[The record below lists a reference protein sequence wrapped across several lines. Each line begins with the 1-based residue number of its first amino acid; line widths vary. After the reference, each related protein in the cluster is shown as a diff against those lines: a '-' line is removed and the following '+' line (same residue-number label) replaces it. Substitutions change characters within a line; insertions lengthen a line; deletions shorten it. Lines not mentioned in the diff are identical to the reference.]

1 FLCNGITFDT
11 SFMDT
16 LDPVFRHK
24 IVDVRSRQIRVQPTM
39 QINHPELPWIFA
51 AGDVCNTAGEKQA
64 YRADSQGAHVARCMG
79 RMAHAWAQGTSRWFD
94 VPLKQWH
101 DPAQFMAVAMGPNA
115 GVTDTPWIVLG
126 DLPTRIMKSRE
137 LFLARRYKEFNLEF
151 PGTKQKSRS
160 SSASSSTTNI
170 SRVTGTAP
178 HAPMYAQNQ
187 RRPMRNVVATD
198 LNHKSYGLSKA
209 VAKMAIAAA
218 GSLDNKLDSDRVS
231 LSRPMMRRAPS
242 HNSAY
247 PYSGF
252 YETEQH
258 SETESVQS
266 DEYSS
271 EEEEVGDLNGPA
283 RLYAQTAPSNRHTSS
298 SSTTTSSHSML
309 KSTVSASASVS
320 SASISTS
327 TSGSSASSITP
338 TLLHGPVIPRQQ
350 KDRRALGCS
359 AFFQSHVVI
368 AEDADDSAYV
378 APQKPKAILSH
389 PLLGNKHSGSTATI
403 HLQQYDYFG
412 IIASTKSMGTELNAD
427 IKERI
432 CQAAYA
438 LDARH
443 APDHTHPLPR
453 HFATSCIALTH
464 TSSSWR
470 HTALRYAWRT
480 LYIDDTL
487 SNSISSIRTAR
498 GFYTRKL
505 WIHVQFR
512 TLTTHYRRYASTHE
526 NTRVQ
531 PFCDI
536 ALWPQLDDVEI
547 VYAHKCAFPGL
558 AAYLEPRMGRVRRL
572 TVSGRVPIDMRRSVV
587 LLQSPNIE
595 EIHFRAVPREDDSVS
610 SISSHNDPVLSLSLA
625 PSVSALTMTTLVDIR
640 IVRSVLAKARG
651 QLKRLELIGMT
662 SEQLATVGVF
672 CQYNAQPSARVW
684 TQLCAL
690 TVRLAVNN
698 DESLVCV
705 HLAATEF
712 PQLEA
717 LAIVDSPGSKAMPEH
732 PIRMSYDN
740 NGHV

>member
-1 FLCNGITFDT
+1 PQQMITAPTTDRLVRLNQHTSQSRLYDSGIAHGRDNTPLKYHPLIVPDMETKPRYHSIDTNLDLHTMNLARTSKTFHVVILGGAFAGIRAAQDLENLMLPHMVTITVIERRDRYFYNLGGLRSMAKRELIDIVWLPYDNIFRYSHNRVMQGEVAAVYPNSVILKDGRKLDFDSLLVATGSIYPGPCKIDEVSYKLGMAEQHRYFDMVKLADSILIIGGGPTGVGLAAEIATQYPSKTILLAHSGSRLMSTEHNSETMSRKAHKKLKSLGVKILLNERVIIPEDEPVNKTLQSRWLRTSKDRSVFSNLQFLCNGITFDT

-170 SRVTGTAP
+170 SRVTGSAP

-198 LNHKSYGLSKA
+198 LNNTSYGLSKA

-403 HLQQYDYFG
+403 HLQQYD
-412 IIASTKSMGTELNAD
+412 
-427 IKERI
+427 
-432 CQAAYA
+432 
-438 LDARH
+438 
-443 APDHTHPLPR
+443 
-453 HFATSCIALTH
+453 
-464 TSSSWR
+464 
-470 HTALRYAWRT
+470 
-480 LYIDDTL
+480 
-487 SNSISSIRTAR
+487 
-498 GFYTRKL
+498 
-505 WIHVQFR
+505 
-512 TLTTHYRRYASTHE
+512 
-526 NTRVQ
+526 
-531 PFCDI
+531 
-536 ALWPQLDDVEI
+536 
-547 VYAHKCAFPGL
+547 
-558 AAYLEPRMGRVRRL
+558 
-572 TVSGRVPIDMRRSVV
+572 
-587 LLQSPNIE
+587 
-595 EIHFRAVPREDDSVS
+595 
-610 SISSHNDPVLSLSLA
+610 
-625 PSVSALTMTTLVDIR
+625 
-640 IVRSVLAKARG
+640 
-651 QLKRLELIGMT
+651 
-662 SEQLATVGVF
+662 
-672 CQYNAQPSARVW
+672 
-684 TQLCAL
+684 
-690 TVRLAVNN
+690 
-698 DESLVCV
+698 
-705 HLAATEF
+705 
-712 PQLEA
+712 
-717 LAIVDSPGSKAMPEH
+717 
-732 PIRMSYDN
+732 
-740 NGHV
+740 

>member
-1 FLCNGITFDT
+1 MITAPTTDRLVRLNQHTSQSRLYDSGIAHGRDNTPLKYHPLLVPDMETKPRYHSIDTNLDLHTMNLARTSKTFHVVILGGAFAGIRAAQDLENLMLPHMVTITVIERRDRYFYNLGGLRSMAKRELIDIVWLPYDNIFRYSHNRVMQGEVAAVYPNSVILKDGRKLDFDSLLVATGSIYPGPCKIDEVSYKLGMAEQHRYFDMVKLADSILIIGGGPTGVGLAAEIATQYPSKTILLAHSGSRLMSTEHNSETMSRKAHKKLKSLGVKILLNERVIIPENEPVNKTLQSRWLRTSKDRSVFSNLQFLCNGITFDT

-178 HAPMYAQNQ
+178 RAPMYAQNQ

-198 LNHKSYGLSKA
+198 LNQTSYGLSKA

-403 HLQQYDYFG
+403 HLQQYD
-412 IIASTKSMGTELNAD
+412 
-427 IKERI
+427 
-432 CQAAYA
+432 
-438 LDARH
+438 
-443 APDHTHPLPR
+443 
-453 HFATSCIALTH
+453 
-464 TSSSWR
+464 
-470 HTALRYAWRT
+470 
-480 LYIDDTL
+480 
-487 SNSISSIRTAR
+487 
-498 GFYTRKL
+498 
-505 WIHVQFR
+505 
-512 TLTTHYRRYASTHE
+512 
-526 NTRVQ
+526 
-531 PFCDI
+531 
-536 ALWPQLDDVEI
+536 
-547 VYAHKCAFPGL
+547 
-558 AAYLEPRMGRVRRL
+558 
-572 TVSGRVPIDMRRSVV
+572 
-587 LLQSPNIE
+587 
-595 EIHFRAVPREDDSVS
+595 
-610 SISSHNDPVLSLSLA
+610 
-625 PSVSALTMTTLVDIR
+625 
-640 IVRSVLAKARG
+640 
-651 QLKRLELIGMT
+651 
-662 SEQLATVGVF
+662 
-672 CQYNAQPSARVW
+672 
-684 TQLCAL
+684 
-690 TVRLAVNN
+690 
-698 DESLVCV
+698 
-705 HLAATEF
+705 
-712 PQLEA
+712 
-717 LAIVDSPGSKAMPEH
+717 
-732 PIRMSYDN
+732 
-740 NGHV
+740 

>member
-1 FLCNGITFDT
+1 RVIIPENEPVNKTLQSRWLRTSKDRSVFSNLQFLCNGITFDT

-242 HNSAY
+242 HNAAY

-403 HLQQYDYFG
+403 HLQQYD
-412 IIASTKSMGTELNAD
+412 
-427 IKERI
+427 
-432 CQAAYA
+432 
-438 LDARH
+438 
-443 APDHTHPLPR
+443 
-453 HFATSCIALTH
+453 
-464 TSSSWR
+464 
-470 HTALRYAWRT
+470 
-480 LYIDDTL
+480 
-487 SNSISSIRTAR
+487 
-498 GFYTRKL
+498 
-505 WIHVQFR
+505 
-512 TLTTHYRRYASTHE
+512 
-526 NTRVQ
+526 
-531 PFCDI
+531 
-536 ALWPQLDDVEI
+536 
-547 VYAHKCAFPGL
+547 
-558 AAYLEPRMGRVRRL
+558 
-572 TVSGRVPIDMRRSVV
+572 
-587 LLQSPNIE
+587 
-595 EIHFRAVPREDDSVS
+595 
-610 SISSHNDPVLSLSLA
+610 
-625 PSVSALTMTTLVDIR
+625 
-640 IVRSVLAKARG
+640 
-651 QLKRLELIGMT
+651 
-662 SEQLATVGVF
+662 
-672 CQYNAQPSARVW
+672 
-684 TQLCAL
+684 
-690 TVRLAVNN
+690 
-698 DESLVCV
+698 
-705 HLAATEF
+705 
-712 PQLEA
+712 
-717 LAIVDSPGSKAMPEH
+717 
-732 PIRMSYDN
+732 
-740 NGHV
+740 

>member
-1 FLCNGITFDT
+1 MITAPTTDRLVRLNQHTSQSRLYDSGIAHGRDNTPLKYHPLIVPDMETKPRYHSIDTNLDLHTMNLARTSKTFHVVILGGAFAGIRAAQDLENLMLPHMVTITVIERRDRYFYNLGGLRSMAKRELIDIVWLPYDNIFRYSHNRVMQGEVAAVYPNSVILKDGRKLDFDSLLVATGSIYPGPCKIDEVSYKLGMAEQHRYFDMVKLADSILIIGGGPTGVGLAAEIATQYPSKTILLAHSGSRLMSTEHNSETMSRKAHKKLKSLGVKILLNERVIIPEDEPVNKTLQSRWLRTSKDRSVFSNLQFLCNGITFDT

-198 LNHKSYGLSKA
+198 LNQTSYGLSKA

-403 HLQQYDYFG
+403 HLQQYD
-412 IIASTKSMGTELNAD
+412 
-427 IKERI
+427 
-432 CQAAYA
+432 
-438 LDARH
+438 
-443 APDHTHPLPR
+443 
-453 HFATSCIALTH
+453 
-464 TSSSWR
+464 
-470 HTALRYAWRT
+470 
-480 LYIDDTL
+480 
-487 SNSISSIRTAR
+487 
-498 GFYTRKL
+498 
-505 WIHVQFR
+505 
-512 TLTTHYRRYASTHE
+512 
-526 NTRVQ
+526 
-531 PFCDI
+531 
-536 ALWPQLDDVEI
+536 
-547 VYAHKCAFPGL
+547 
-558 AAYLEPRMGRVRRL
+558 
-572 TVSGRVPIDMRRSVV
+572 
-587 LLQSPNIE
+587 
-595 EIHFRAVPREDDSVS
+595 
-610 SISSHNDPVLSLSLA
+610 
-625 PSVSALTMTTLVDIR
+625 
-640 IVRSVLAKARG
+640 
-651 QLKRLELIGMT
+651 
-662 SEQLATVGVF
+662 
-672 CQYNAQPSARVW
+672 
-684 TQLCAL
+684 
-690 TVRLAVNN
+690 
-698 DESLVCV
+698 
-705 HLAATEF
+705 
-712 PQLEA
+712 
-717 LAIVDSPGSKAMPEH
+717 
-732 PIRMSYDN
+732 
-740 NGHV
+740 

>member
-1 FLCNGITFDT
+1 MITAPTTDRLVRLNQHTSQSRLYDSGIAHGRDNTPLKYHPLIVPDMETKPRYHSIDTNLDLHTMNLARTSKTFHVVILGGAFAGIRAAQDLENLMLPHMVTITVIERRDRYFYNLGGLRSMAKRELIDIVWLPYDNIFRYSHNRVMQGEVAAVYPNSVILKDGRKLDFDSLLVATGSIYPGPCKIDEVSYKLGMAEQHRYFDMVKLADSILIIGGGPTGVGLAAEIATQYPSKTILLAHSGSRLMSTEHNSETMSRKAHKKLKSLGVKILLNERVIIPENEPVNKTLQSRWLRTSKDRSVFSNLQFLCNGITFDT

-170 SRVTGTAP
+170 SRVTGSAP

-198 LNHKSYGLSKA
+198 LNNTSYGLSKA

-403 HLQQYDYFG
+403 HLQQYD
-412 IIASTKSMGTELNAD
+412 
-427 IKERI
+427 
-432 CQAAYA
+432 
-438 LDARH
+438 
-443 APDHTHPLPR
+443 
-453 HFATSCIALTH
+453 
-464 TSSSWR
+464 
-470 HTALRYAWRT
+470 
-480 LYIDDTL
+480 
-487 SNSISSIRTAR
+487 
-498 GFYTRKL
+498 
-505 WIHVQFR
+505 
-512 TLTTHYRRYASTHE
+512 
-526 NTRVQ
+526 
-531 PFCDI
+531 
-536 ALWPQLDDVEI
+536 
-547 VYAHKCAFPGL
+547 
-558 AAYLEPRMGRVRRL
+558 
-572 TVSGRVPIDMRRSVV
+572 
-587 LLQSPNIE
+587 
-595 EIHFRAVPREDDSVS
+595 
-610 SISSHNDPVLSLSLA
+610 
-625 PSVSALTMTTLVDIR
+625 
-640 IVRSVLAKARG
+640 
-651 QLKRLELIGMT
+651 
-662 SEQLATVGVF
+662 
-672 CQYNAQPSARVW
+672 
-684 TQLCAL
+684 
-690 TVRLAVNN
+690 
-698 DESLVCV
+698 
-705 HLAATEF
+705 
-712 PQLEA
+712 
-717 LAIVDSPGSKAMPEH
+717 
-732 PIRMSYDN
+732 
-740 NGHV
+740 

>member
-1 FLCNGITFDT
+1 MITAPTTDRLVRLNQHTSQSRLYDSGIAHGRDNTPLKYHPLIVPDMETKPRYHSIDTNLDLHTMNLARTSKTFHVVILGGAFAGIRAAQDLENLMLPHMVTITVIERRDRYFYNLGGLRSMAKRELIDIVWLPYDNIFRYSHNRVMQGEVAAVYPNSVILKDGRKLDFDSLLVATGSIYPGPCKIDEVSYKLGMAEQHRYFDMVKLADSILIIGGGPTGVGLAAEIATQYPSKTILLAHSGSRLMSTEHNSETMSRKAHKKLKSLGVKILLNERVIIPENEPVNKTLQSRWLRTSKDRSVFSNLQFLCNGITFDT

-403 HLQQYDYFG
+403 HLQQYD
-412 IIASTKSMGTELNAD
+412 
-427 IKERI
+427 
-432 CQAAYA
+432 
-438 LDARH
+438 
-443 APDHTHPLPR
+443 
-453 HFATSCIALTH
+453 
-464 TSSSWR
+464 
-470 HTALRYAWRT
+470 
-480 LYIDDTL
+480 
-487 SNSISSIRTAR
+487 
-498 GFYTRKL
+498 
-505 WIHVQFR
+505 
-512 TLTTHYRRYASTHE
+512 
-526 NTRVQ
+526 
-531 PFCDI
+531 
-536 ALWPQLDDVEI
+536 
-547 VYAHKCAFPGL
+547 
-558 AAYLEPRMGRVRRL
+558 
-572 TVSGRVPIDMRRSVV
+572 
-587 LLQSPNIE
+587 
-595 EIHFRAVPREDDSVS
+595 
-610 SISSHNDPVLSLSLA
+610 
-625 PSVSALTMTTLVDIR
+625 
-640 IVRSVLAKARG
+640 
-651 QLKRLELIGMT
+651 
-662 SEQLATVGVF
+662 
-672 CQYNAQPSARVW
+672 
-684 TQLCAL
+684 
-690 TVRLAVNN
+690 
-698 DESLVCV
+698 
-705 HLAATEF
+705 
-712 PQLEA
+712 
-717 LAIVDSPGSKAMPEH
+717 
-732 PIRMSYDN
+732 
-740 NGHV
+740 

>member
-1 FLCNGITFDT
+1 MITTPTTDRLVRLNQHTSQSRLYDSGIAHGRDNTPLKYHPLLVPDMETKPRYHSIDTNLDLHTMNLARTSKTFHVVILGGAFAGIRAAQDLENLMLPHMVTITVIERRDRYFYNLGGLRSMAKRELIDIVWLPYDNIFRYSHNRVMQGEVAAVYPNSVILKDGRKLDFDSLLVATGSIYPGPCKIDEVSYKLGMAEQHRYFDMVKLADSILIIGGGPTGVGLAAEIATQYPSKTILLAHSGSRLMSTEHNSETMSRKAHKKLKSLGVKILLNERVIIPENEPVNKTLQSRWLRTSKDRSVFSNLQFLCNGITFDT

-178 HAPMYAQNQ
+178 RAPMYAQNQ

-198 LNHKSYGLSKA
+198 LNQTSYGLSKA

-242 HNSAY
+242 HNAAY

-403 HLQQYDYFG
+403 HLQQYD
-412 IIASTKSMGTELNAD
+412 
-427 IKERI
+427 
-432 CQAAYA
+432 
-438 LDARH
+438 
-443 APDHTHPLPR
+443 
-453 HFATSCIALTH
+453 
-464 TSSSWR
+464 
-470 HTALRYAWRT
+470 
-480 LYIDDTL
+480 
-487 SNSISSIRTAR
+487 
-498 GFYTRKL
+498 
-505 WIHVQFR
+505 
-512 TLTTHYRRYASTHE
+512 
-526 NTRVQ
+526 
-531 PFCDI
+531 
-536 ALWPQLDDVEI
+536 
-547 VYAHKCAFPGL
+547 
-558 AAYLEPRMGRVRRL
+558 
-572 TVSGRVPIDMRRSVV
+572 
-587 LLQSPNIE
+587 
-595 EIHFRAVPREDDSVS
+595 
-610 SISSHNDPVLSLSLA
+610 
-625 PSVSALTMTTLVDIR
+625 
-640 IVRSVLAKARG
+640 
-651 QLKRLELIGMT
+651 
-662 SEQLATVGVF
+662 
-672 CQYNAQPSARVW
+672 
-684 TQLCAL
+684 
-690 TVRLAVNN
+690 
-698 DESLVCV
+698 
-705 HLAATEF
+705 
-712 PQLEA
+712 
-717 LAIVDSPGSKAMPEH
+717 
-732 PIRMSYDN
+732 
-740 NGHV
+740 